1 MSRVRVH
8 NFAVSLDGYG
18 TGEGQS
24 LESPFGHAQES
35 LMQRF
40 FGTRFFRQMHGEPG
54 GSFWRRRVLRQK
66 LGSGN
71 RCRDHGAQQVRTAA
85 RSLDG

>member
-1 MSRVRVH
+1 MSLVRIH
-8 NFAVSLDGYG
+8 NLAVSLDGYS

-40 FGTRFFRQMHGEPG
+40 FATRFFHQASDGCPENLLTYEGARGELKALG
-54 GSFWRRRVLRQK
+54 GP
-66 LGSGN
+66 
-71 RCRDHGAQQVRTAA
+71 
-85 RSLDG
+85 